1 MNELKRLIA
10 SVQYQLYANGLLR
23 SLLLG
28 AAAWVVASALT
39 DQVLV
44 QVGVAVVGLAVG
56 VLSTQLYQSKKQE
69 ALSLIHQKVKGTE
82 YSLGLLDKEQPN
94 LAEQLQLERLYAQ
107 VAAQPAPRVLFTRLW
122 PYGLVLAAAFLLRW
136 GIPYLGSQP
145 AEVRNLTSQ
154 MMTSE
159 SKQQLPMGVK
169 SMRVYIQP
177 PAYSGLPATETTD
190 LNISAL
196 AGSKITWQVDLLNA
210 QGLTLRLADSRNQ
223 EVPFR
228 EVKGQF
234 EYSDRLMRSGLYTLK
249 AYRGD
254 SLVLQTD
261 FYRLEAQPDLPPKI
275 TPASKEF
282 YRYHLLNDPK
292 KVTVAAKISDDFRVQ
307 QAFIVATM
315 ARGSGENV
323 KFREVRL
330 PLTPSSFKEANLT
343 KVLDLNALQFAPGDE
358 LYYYWAAVD
367 NRQPEPNFTKSD
379 TYFIVYRDTTQLEE
393 AELATMAVNR
403 MPEYFRSQR
412 QIIIDTEKLIAKRK
426 KISSKEF
433 NSTSNEIGFDQKVL
447 RLRYGQFMGEEFETD
462 IGGGAL
468 PADGDAGSLLEGF
481 MHKHDTEEE
490 HASQVEAPGHD
501 HNHGAVAPNE
511 QQDPLVALMEQY
523 VHSHDDGE
531 VNTFYDQSTRS
542 LLKMALEQ
550 MWQSELHL
558 RLYEPEKALPYEN
571 KALEYLKSAQQKAR
585 TYVKKSG
592 FDPPPLKEK
601 ETRLTGKLDKVNDR
615 FEQQRTYEQEQLAAK
630 AGRLLGYLEL
640 STLSSRQKQDVQLA
654 GAQLA
659 ERIINSG
666 LKNWEVVGTL
676 QKMAGGKVLSDEE
689 KERLKAFLLPLTRPS
704 RKTNPS
710 YRSEPK
716 LEEAFWHRLL

>member
-23 SLLLG
+23 CLLLG
-28 AAAWVVASALT
+28 AAAWIVASALT

-44 QVGVAVVGLAVG
+44 RLGAAVVGVAVG
-56 VLSTQLYQSKKQE
+56 VFSAQLYRSKKQE

-82 YSLGLLDKEQPN
+82 YSLALLDKQQLN

-107 VAAQPAPRVLFTRLW
+107 VATQPAPRVLFTRLW
-122 PYGLVLAAAFLLRW
+122 PYGVVLLFALLLRW
-136 GIPYLGSQP
+136 GLPYLGTKP
-145 AEVRNLTSQ
+145 ADIRQRTGQLLTPQ
-154 MMTSE
+154 Q
-159 SKQQLPMGVK
+159 KQELPMGVK
-169 SMRVYIQP
+169 SMRVFVQP
-177 PAYSGLPATETTD
+177 PAYSGLPATQSSD
-190 LNISAL
+190 LNITAL
-196 AGSKITWQVDLLNA
+196 AGSKITWNVELLNT
-210 QGLTLRLADSRNQ
+210 QGLSLRLADSRNQ
-223 EVPFR
+223 EAPFR

-234 EYSDRLMRSGLYTLK
+234 EYSDRLMRSGLYSLK
-249 AYRGD
+249 AYRED

-292 KVTVAAKISDDFRVQ
+292 KITVAAKISDDFRVQ
-307 QAFIVATM
+307 QAFIVATV

-330 PLTPSSFKEANLT
+330 PLTPSSFNEANLT

-412 QIIIDTEKLIAKRK
+412 QIIIDTEKLIARRK
-426 KISSKEF
+426 KISAKEF

-447 RLRYGQFMGEEFETD
+447 RLRYGQFMGEEFETN
-462 IGGGAL
+462 IGGGSM
-468 PADGDAGSLLEGF
+468 PEGDGSAGSLLEGF

-490 HASQVEAPGHD
+490 HAAHAEEPKHD
-501 HNHGAVAPNE
+501 HDHAPSTE
-511 QQDPLVALMEQY
+511 SQDPLAALMEQY

-531 VNTFYDQSTRS
+531 VNTFYEQSTRS

-601 ETRLTGKLDKVNDR
+601 ENRLTGELDKVNDR

-630 AGRLLGYLEL
+630 AGRLLGYLERN
-640 STLSSRQKQDVQLA
+640 TLTSRQKQDVQLA

-659 ERIINSG
+659 ELVINSG
-666 LKNWEVVGTL
+666 LKNWEIVGTL
-676 QKMAGGKVLSDEE
+676 QKLAGGKILSDEE
-689 KERLKAFLLPLTRPS
+689 KQRLKAFLLPLTRPS

-716 LEEAFWHRLL
+716 LEEAFWRRLL